1 MKNMTFEI
9 YVKGILVEEMDNYD
23 EAYHSVLKAFDH
35 FRPLPVKLV
44 TVVK

>member
-1 MKNMTFEI
+1 MKNMVFEI
-9 YVKGILVEEMDNYD
+9 YVKGILMEELDNYD
-23 EAYHSVLKAFDH
+23 EAYHLVLKTFDH